1 MQTTKDIEAFG
12 RACEHLLA
20 SVHIHRP
27 LTEAEVLFVR
37 HYCKE
42 LQETIAPLPTIPT
55 VVKNESAVRMYP

>member
-27 LTEAEVLFVR
+27 LTEAKVLFVQAL
-37 HYCKE
+37 
-42 LQETIAPLPTIPT
+42 LQGIARDNCSTSDYSDRS
-55 VVKNESAVRMYP
+55 EE